1 MKTKTIIFLGAAAL
15 VLSSAMAFTF
25 RAERTA
31 DKKEAASAQTTEQG
45 GGFALEDQDEWK

>member
-1 MKTKTIIFLGAAAL
+1 MKTKTIIFLSAAVL

-25 RAERTA
+25 RAEVAA
-31 DKKEAASAQTTEQG
+31 DKKATASASSEKG